1 MEVSKKRDL
10 DQKYTSTQTNPF
22 TPQRKL
28 PRLGKYK
35 KTWAQ
40 KRKIDEN
47 VSRMSKRGGVLMQG
61 RSDIKTASGFNDQ
74 RRAETALQSSDG
86 ESGRKPA

>member
-1 MEVSKKRDL
+1 MEVSKKRDI
-10 DQKYTSTQTNPF
+10 DRKYTSTQTKPF

-35 KTWAQ
+35 RTRAQ
-40 KRKIDEN
+40 KNKTGEN

-61 RSDIKTASGFNDQ
+61 RSDIKTASDFNIHIS
-74 RRAETALQSSDG
+74 AETALQSSD
-86 ESGRKPA
+86 